1 MRQNIQLAPKKQ
13 ELQTSHYEIISS
25 LQLQKLKKFALT
37 ASLSYDIHITFH
49 ARICIC
55 CIRKKHNNLNKEEK
69 REDGKKFILMDKI

>member
-55 CIRKKHNNLNKEEK
+55 CIRKKTQQFKQRK
-69 REDGKKFILMDKI
+69 KKKSGEDGKK